1 METVFAI
8 TCNQH
13 RHSLQEAKFYSSKEK
28 ARKALKEI
36 AKERR
41 SRLGVEVIDDT
52 KDLFSFLLGWEEHK
66 VSFAIVEMAV
76 E

>member
-8 TCNQH
+8 TCNQY
-13 RHSLQEAKFYSSKEK
+13 RNSLQEAKFYSTKKK
-28 ARKALKEI
+28 ARAALKEI

-41 SRLGVEVIDDT
+41 NRLGVEVHDDT
-52 KDLFSFLLGWEEHK
+52 ADLFSFILGWEEHR
-66 VSFAIVEMAV
+66 VSFAIIELAV